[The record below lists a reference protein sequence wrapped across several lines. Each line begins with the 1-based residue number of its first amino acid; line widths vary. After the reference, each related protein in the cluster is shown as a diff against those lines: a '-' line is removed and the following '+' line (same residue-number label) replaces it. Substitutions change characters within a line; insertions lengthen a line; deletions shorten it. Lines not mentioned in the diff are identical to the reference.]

1 MFFNAYKAMSSNSHY
16 SISIILS
23 IHNFFFHSVRDLW
36 LYTWF
41 GVVWIALCVIDVGE
55 FLVASHELLSAALSG
70 QVAFF
75 KHLLELWNSNQC
87 VQELRHRLS
96 PSTTAIQTHTQ
107 VPRSFIKIKVQYK
120 CNYTEKKNGFSFKMN
135 LQNIE
140 DFKVY
145 IVCTHHIHANR
156 SSCIMFFC
164 KTHLVLIIKS

>member
-23 IHNFFFHSVRDLW
+23 IHNFYFHSVIDLW

-41 GVVWIALCVIDVGE
+41 GVVWITLCVIDVGE

-70 QVAFF
+70 QVTFF

-96 PSTTAIQTHTQ
+96 PSTTEIQTHTQ

-120 CNYTEKKNGFSFKMN
+120 CNYTEIYKTLRILKCTLFAHTTFTNSCKQSLMHNVLLQDTFGF
-135 LQNIE
+135 
-140 DFKVY
+140 
-145 IVCTHHIHANR
+145 
-156 SSCIMFFC
+156 
-164 KTHLVLIIKS
+164 